1 MTEKGRQKDTLS
13 EAVHKELRV
22 VLSRSRSPLSLR
34 IAKWLLFLGITRRL
48 YGTRWF
54 WAWILGLPL
63 AGVATHL
70 LYRYKTWGWRRPWG
84 GWRDVEAAN
93 PTKRQQGGEFPRRPY
108 SKLSKVS

>member
-13 EAVHKELRV
+13 ETVHKELRV

-34 IAKWLLFLGITRRL
+34 VAKWLLFLGITRRL

-70 LYRYKTWGWRRPWG
+70 LYRHKTRGWRRPWG